1 MLIIE
6 KDNRGQWRFFA
17 LFQVICSTCA
27 TGFHR
32 HCTSIMSSSEAAT
45 KQRDDAKGIL
55 EKLKHQSSWALRILE
70 NRKHSINSVEDASS
84 NVKKQISSIR
94 QQLNEILSAQEERAL
109 SQLDELK
116 KGESQ
121 HFERELDRCQDLIN
135 TTKNATAVLQNS
147 LKHGTDA
154 DVLLT
159 YNKAKRESYLCEKS
173 LKEVSKQLKDVVLVF
188 SPDKSLQMFLGTLKE
203 MGKFSLSHT
212 AVQIPPPY
220 SVRADTI
227 LIPEDDIIESPKST
241 TPDSLS
247 IAAPKPPQPPPKQN
261 GLAKA
266 FPPSPSITPV
276 VPTHRADIP
285 RGKMET
291 FFKVRTAQDRD
302 NCCITGAEFVSGGRI
317 VVVDQVHRKIK
328 LFDRDYHW
336 IGERVLSARPYDI
349 AALSGNEIAVTL
361 PREKRFLLMQVRE
374 TDFTILAAIQTGA
387 KCWGIAYSNYM
398 LAVCCYES
406 PPSIKLMSRD
416 GRELKVISK
425 DSVGHNLFFFPEY
438 VVLDRTASSMYV
450 TDRYKKTVI
459 AVSTQGEKLW
469 EIRYDGLKQPKG
481 ICLHGNRLF
490 VAGCKSH
497 NIIMINTDGEILGD
511 VIIEG
516 VSNPHKI
523 LLAPGSDKLLVT
535 QYAMT
540 LIDVERNTV
549 KVFSLP
555 W

>member
-1 MLIIE
+1 
-6 KDNRGQWRFFA
+6 
-17 LFQVICSTCA
+17 
-27 TGFHR
+27 
-32 HCTSIMSSSEAAT
+32 MSSSEAAT

-70 NRKHSINSVEDASS
+70 NRKHAISSVDDAAT

-94 QQLNEILSAQEERAL
+94 QQINEILSAQEERAL

-227 LIPEDDIIESPKST
+227 LIPEDDVIESPKST

-247 IAAPKPPQPPPKQN
+247 IAPTKPPPPPQPKQN

-276 VPTHRADIP
+276 VPTHRLDIP
-285 RGKMET
+285 RGKIET

-302 NCCITGAEFVSGGRI
+302 NCCITGAEFVSGSRI

-328 LFDRDYHW
+328 LFDRDYRW

-497 NIIMINTDGEILGD
+497 NIIMVNTDGEILGD

>member
-1 MLIIE
+1 
-6 KDNRGQWRFFA
+6 
-17 LFQVICSTCA
+17 
-27 TGFHR
+27 
-32 HCTSIMSSSEAAT
+32 MSSTEAAT
-45 KQRDDAKGIL
+45 KQREDAKGII
-55 EKLKHQSSWALRILE
+55 EKLRHQSSWALRILE
-70 NRKHSINSVEDASS
+70 NRKHAIDSINDAAT

-109 SQLDELK
+109 AHLDELK
-116 KGESQ
+116 KGETQ
-121 HFERELDRCQDLIN
+121 HFEREVDRCQDLVN
-135 TTKNATAVLQNS
+135 TTKNATVVLQNS
-147 LKHGTDA
+147 LRHGTDA

-159 YNKAKRESYLCEKS
+159 YNKANREGYLCEKS
-173 LKEVSKQLKDVVLVF
+173 LKEISKQLKDVVLVF

-227 LIPEDDIIESPKST
+227 LIPDDNIVESLKST
-241 TPDSLS
+241 SPDSIS
-247 IAAPKPPQPPPKQN
+247 VDVKQQHQRKKVAN
-261 GLAKA
+261 DLGKA

-276 VPTHRADIP
+276 IPTHRSDIP
-285 RGKMET
+285 RGKLET

-302 NCCITGAEFVSGGRI
+302 NCCITGAEYVSGGRV

-328 LFDRDYHW
+328 LFDNEYRW
-336 IGERVLSARPYDI
+336 VGERVLSARPYDI

-374 TDFTILAAIQTGA
+374 SDFTILAAIQTGA

-438 VVLDRTASSMYV
+438 VVLDRTASCMYV

-459 AVSTQGEKLW
+459 AVSTQGDKLW

-511 VIIEG
+511 VIVEG
-516 VSNPHKI
+516 VSNPHKL